1 MTTRMRLDT
10 PVQFVRGVG
19 PGRAAEFVKLGV
31 ATVGD
36 LLEHY
41 PFRYETMPQSKPI
54 GSLELGET
62 ATVVGELRRVH
73 GNRPFTKQSLTA
85 DLVDGTGS
93 CRVRWFNSPYLT
105 DRLHYGSVVR
115 ITGKVDEWRERAA
128 FTNPQLIVFDDD
140 EDPFADDND
149 RFVPIYPATGQL
161 SSRHIARVVSQVLDE
176 AVADVVEPLPQELLE
191 RRSLAPRAKAVLGMH
206 RPTSLDDARH
216 ARRRLAYEEFLISQL
231 AVQIM
236 RARASVARQ
245 AVRIRIDSRVDERI
259 RQRFPFTLTPGQD
272 EAVAEIIAD
281 LAQDRP
287 MNRMLQADV
296 GAGKTAVALFAALAV
311 IANRH
316 QVALLAP
323 TEVLAEQHRAKFARY
338 LEGSRVRTAFL
349 SGATRKPERAA
360 LVARLA
366 SGDID
371 LVVGTHALLEPDVRF
386 RNLALAII
394 DEQHKFGVAQ
404 RAALRTKGQAPHAL
418 ILTATPIP
426 RTLMMT
432 AFGDLDVSTIR
443 GGPPGRQTIET
454 RLVGPNKRGQAWS
467 FVRQCLAGG
476 AQAYVVYP
484 LVEESEQLPLRA
496 AGIEV
501 ERLRESELAGFEV
514 DLLHGRMKPAEKQA
528 AMARF
533 RAGDTSVLVAT
544 SVIEVGVDVPNAT
557 VMVIEHAERFG
568 LAQLHQLRGRVG
580 RGPKKSYCL
589 LLSDTEAEESIRR
602 LRILVD
608 TQDGFRLAEE
618 DLRLRGPGELMGT
631 RQHGVPVFKVADLM
645 ADIELLE
652 MARDDAATVLRSD
665 RNLRARSHLGLR
677 QTVIERYGAT
687 MGFMDVA

>member
-41 PFRYETMPQSKPI
+41 PFRYERMPQSKPI

-93 CRVRWFNSPYLT
+93 CRVRWFNSPFLT

-115 ITGKVDEWRERAA
+115 ITGTVDEWRERAA
-128 FTNPQLIVFDDD
+128 FTNPQFILFDDD

-149 RFVPIYPATGQL
+149 RFVPVYPATGQL
-161 SSRHIARVVSQVLDE
+161 SSRRIARVVSQVLDE
-176 AVADVVEPLPQELLE
+176 AVAAVLEPLPQALLE
-191 RRSLAPRAKAVLGMH
+191 RRSLAQRAKAVLGMH
-206 RPTSLDDARH
+206 RPTSLDDARE

-231 AVQIM
+231 AVQVM
-236 RARASVARQ
+236 RARASVARE
-245 AVRIRIDSRVDERI
+245 AVRIRIDSRIDERI
-259 RQRFPFTLTPGQD
+259 RRRFPFTLTPGQD
-272 EAVAEIIAD
+272 EAVSEIIAD
-281 LAQDRP
+281 LAQDRA

-311 IANRH
+311 IAQKH

-360 LVARLA
+360 LLARLV

-404 RAALRTKGQAPHAL
+404 RAALRTKGRAPHVL

-432 AFGDLDVSTIR
+432 AFGELDVSTIR
-443 GGPPGRQTIET
+443 GGPPGRHTIET
-454 RLVGPNKRGQAWS
+454 RVVGPNKRRKAWT
-467 FVRQCLAGG
+467 FVRDRLADGD
-476 AQAYVVYP
+476 QAYVVYP

-501 ERLRESELAGFEV
+501 ERLRESELSGFEV

-533 RAGDTSVLVAT
+533 RAGETSALVAT

-580 RGPKKSYCL
+580 RGAKRSYCL
-589 LLSDTEAEESIRR
+589 LFSDTEAEESIRR

-645 ADIELLE
+645 ADIDLLE
-652 MARDDAATVLRSD
+652 MARDDAAAVLRGD
-665 RNLRARSHLGLR
+665 RNLRARPHGGLR
-677 QTVIERYGAT
+677 QAVIERYGAT
-687 MGFMDVA
+687 MGFIDVA